1 MTPFPTEGP
10 FRIDQ
15 VTAAP
20 LLMAGLFG
28 CQLAAAAWM
37 SWAGVNGRRRGWW
50 IGAAVLLSL
59 VALFFTLASWGT
71 SDITKLSHGFA
82 IYPGGGTK
90 GEPFWLLVGPLV
102 LALPYRMAAVHGLV
116 AAGYAAAPLLL
127 AWRWRALAWG
137 GWSSLLICC
146 SPLLRSFLQN
156 GVTRQALALLLLLPL
171 MLWSG
176 RLVELR
182 RPLIAVGV
190 LWSALVHSTFPT
202 NLLLSLSP
210 LLLRD
215 RATGTAPGRWRWWL
229 TMGVLAALLIAV
241 APIAWQKVSVYAA
254 RETFFSHYAVL
265 REVQRLQWALALG
278 LALTCWQRHL
288 GVMRLLKCSLSR
300 QLALFSVLFLLIQAS
315 VEWEW
320 FPQIT
325 FRLADGVGFF
335 LLITYLAWIH
345 RYQAYA
351 YLLPALLVT
360 LHYWL
365 FGRILNTETLACGAN
380 DSFLCIPDRWP
391 WEVRY

>member
-1 MTPFPTEGP
+1 MTPFPTESP

-28 CQLAAAAWM
+28 CQLAAATWM
-37 SWAGVNGRRRGWW
+37 SWAGVKGRRRGWW
-50 IGAAVLLSL
+50 IGAGVLLGL
-59 VALFFTLASWGT
+59 VALFFTLASWGN
-71 SDITKLSHGFA
+71 SDITKLSHFLPHDLA
-82 IYPGGGTK
+82 LVK
-90 GEPFWLLVGPLV
+90 GEPFWQATAPLV
-102 LALPYRMAAVHGLV
+102 SLLPYRMAAVHGLV
-116 AAGYAAAPLLL
+116 AAGYAAAPILL

-137 GWSSLLICC
+137 GWWSLLICC

-171 MLWSG
+171 MLWAG
-176 RLVELR
+176 RLVDLR
-182 RPLIAVGV
+182 RPVIAVGV
-190 LWSALVHSTFPT
+190 LWSALVHSTFPP

-215 RATGTAPGRWRWWL
+215 RGTGSTIRRWRWLL
-229 TMGVLAALLIAV
+229 TLGALAALLMAV
-241 APIAWQKVSVYAA
+241 APIAWEKIASYAA
-254 RETFFSHYAVL
+254 SESFFSHYSVL

-278 LALTCWQRHL
+278 MALTCWQRHL
-288 GVMRLLKCSLSR
+288 GAKQLLSCSLSR
-300 QLALFSVLFLLIQAS
+300 QLALFSLLFLLIQAS

-345 RYQAYA
+345 RYQASA
-351 YLLPALLVT
+351 FLLPALLVT

-365 FGRILNTETLACGAN
+365 FGRILNTESLACGAN
-380 DSFLCIPDRWP
+380 DAFLCIPDRWP
-391 WEVRY
+391 WQVRY